1 MKRMNLTIVA
11 LLGLCICAGG
21 AWAGNIVGENNWNAG
36 SIWNLQAVPYSGANQ
51 TPLKAGYAPVQP
63 PAPANPEMISVP
75 FPWGVQPVPPPD
87 PGYGGADRKP
97 IRWFMPASRPYQQG
111 S

>member
-1 MKRMNLTIVA
+1 MKRLNLTIVA

-36 SIWNLQAVPYSGANQ
+36 SSFNLQAVPDPGASQ
-51 TPLKAGYAPVQP
+51 TPLNAGYAPAQP
-63 PAPANPEMISVP
+63 PAPANPEMRPVL
-75 FPWGVQPVPPPD
+75 FPWGVQPVPPPE

-97 IRWFMPASRPYQQG
+97 IRWFMRPNRPSQQG